1 MAGTVALWFRRKYSL
16 PPSDPRFLDMTEQD
30 MLADYWA
37 HYYADR
43 PNEREAE
50 NEDFE
55 TDLAQLQQKLTPTP
69 PDDLEDISDGP
80 EH

>member
-16 PPSDPRFLDMTEQD
+16 PPSDPRFLDMTELD
-30 MLADYWA
+30 MLTDYWA

-43 PNEREAE
+43 PNEHEAE
-50 NEDFE
+50 NEDFDA
-55 TDLAQLQQKLTPTP
+55 DLARLRQQVAQTP